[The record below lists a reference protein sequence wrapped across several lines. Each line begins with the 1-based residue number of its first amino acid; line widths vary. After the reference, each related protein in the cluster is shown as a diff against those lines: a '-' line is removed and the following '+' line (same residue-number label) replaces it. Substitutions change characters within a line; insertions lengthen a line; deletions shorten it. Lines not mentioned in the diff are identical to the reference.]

1 MMADIEF
8 YFDPVCPWAWLTS
21 RWVEEVAQLR
31 DFTVDWKFISL
42 SVLNEDKDY
51 ATDFAPGYVASHS
64 SGLKLLRVL
73 AAMVEDDPDT
83 DVGAWY
89 RQFAGDIHV
98 RGRREEIFGD
108 WEAGFPTYL
117 ESVGVPERY
126 LAAANRE
133 DRDTLIRASTA
144 EGLERVGKD
153 VGTPIVTFNE
163 GQASSSFFGPVISR
177 VPRGEEAL
185 ELWDAVWKLSLF
197 PGFAELKRT
206 LRERPQLATSLPE

>member
-1 MMADIEF
+1 MADIEF

-42 SVLNEDKDY
+42 RILNEDKDY
-51 ATDFAPGYVASHS
+51 ATDFAPGYVASHG

-83 DVGAWY
+83 DVSAWY

-108 WEAGFPTYL
+108 WEAGFPAYL
-117 ESVGVPERY
+117 QSVGVAGALPRSCQP
-126 LAAANRE
+126 RG
-133 DRDTLIRASTA
+133 RDTQIRASTA

-163 GQASSSFFGPVISR
+163 VEASSSFFGPVISR

-185 ELWDAVWKLSLF
+185 ELWDAVWKLSSF

-206 LRERPQLATSLPE
+206 LREKPQLATSLPE